1 MAANQEIT
9 PEDADYDG
17 EDNIA
22 FEEDEDPETATG
34 QGGDAEDGKEESK
47 SKGGDAE
54 DGNEESK
61 SKSKGKEKADPA
73 VTTFVVRIPYLA
85 PKEGLLGQ
93 QGVELT
99 RPCDMC
105 VARCNLL
112 IDQFNSHMIM
122 IIMIC
127 CLAWCSRMPAR
138 PTALPTRSNA
148 L

>member
-1 MAANQEIT
+1 MLAADRLAANREIT

-17 EDNIA
+17 EDCIPL
-22 FEEDEDPETATG
+22 EEDEDPEIATG
-34 QGGDAEDGKEESK
+34 QGGDAEDGN
-47 SKGGDAE
+47 D
-54 DGNEESK
+54 
-61 SKSKGKEKADPA
+61 KSKGKEKADPA

-85 PKEGLLGQ
+85 PKDGLLGQ

-112 IDQFNSHMIM
+112 IDQFNSHMIV